1 MLTGHEF
8 LEAGAVVISFFLGEK
23 RSEFTHTKR
32 IGAFIPVMNYTLST
46 RVTRRL
52 LKLHPTSHGKKSLA
66 GRSDSSAS
74 CINQAEAAHATPN
87 SQLSSTRLMLPWWPV
102 ALFGSISVFL
112 AHASREKKSRMHR
125 VLNKVY
131 LQKKFRDECNFSR
144 RT

>member
-8 LEAGAVVISFFLGEK
+8 LEAGAVVISFFWKKK

-52 LKLHPTSHGKKSLA
+52 LKLHPTSHGKKPLA

-87 SQLSSTRLMLPWWPV
+87 SQLSSTRLMLPLWPV
-102 ALFGSISVFL
+102 APVWFHFSFL
-112 AHASREKKSRMHR
+112 AHASREKISH
-125 VLNKVY
+125 V
-131 LQKKFRDECNFSR
+131 
-144 RT
+144 